1 MTKFLVEYGSNPYL
15 WIFLCFSVPIL
26 SVGSFAV
33 ICSYNNNKKIVN
45 ILAIIGLC
53 ISVLLFVLWGFLV
66 MENENYKTKKEQ
78 QVYEQH
84 ISNFDSSALIG
95 TQVIKIYKTS
105 NDFHTYQTTGIKAG
119 YRIVSVNTNDKN
131 AVEVIFEKIK

>member
-95 TQVIKIYKTS
+95 TQVIKIYKTTD
-105 NDFHTYQTTGIKAG
+105 DFHTYQTTGIKAG
-119 YRIVSVNTNDKN
+119 YKIVSVNLNN
-131 AVEVIFEKIK
+131 ENSVEVIFEKIK

>member
-1 MTKFLVEYGSNPYL
+1 MNEFLVEYGNNTYL
-15 WIFLCFSVPIL
+15 WIFLCFSTPML
-26 SVGSFAV
+26 SFSSFAV
-33 ICSYNNNKKIVN
+33 ICSYNDNKKIVN

-53 ISVLLFVLWGFLV
+53 ISVLLFVLWGFLAV
-66 MENENYKTKKEQ
+66 ENENYKTKKEQ

-95 TQVIKIYKTS
+95 TQVIKIYKTTD
-105 NDFHTYQTTGIKAG
+105 DFHTYQSTGIKAG
-119 YRIVSVNTNDKN
+119 YKIVSTNTNDKN

>member
-26 SVGSFAV
+26 SVGSFAI

-95 TQVIKIYKTS
+95 IQVIKIYKTS

>member
-45 ILAIIGLC
+45 LLAIFGLC

>member
-1 MTKFLVEYGSNPYL
+1 MNEFLVEYGNNTYL
-15 WIFLCFSVPIL
+15 WIFLCFSTPML
-26 SVGSFAV
+26 SFSSFAV
-33 ICSYNNNKKIVN
+33 ICSYNDNKKIVN

-53 ISVLLFVLWGFLV
+53 ISVLLFVLWGFLAV
-66 MENENYKTKKEQ
+66 ENENYKTKKEQ

-95 TQVIKIYKTS
+95 TQVIKIYKTTD
-105 NDFHTYQTTGIKAG
+105 DFHTYQTTGIKAG
-119 YRIVSVNTNDKN
+119 YRIVSVNFNNKN

>member
-105 NDFHTYQTTGIKAG
+105 NDFHTYQITGIKAG

-131 AVEVIFEKIK
+131 SVEVIFEKIK

>member
-119 YRIVSVNTNDKN
+119 YKIVSVNLNN
-131 AVEVIFEKIK
+131 ENSVEVIFEKIK